1 MCAPTSHWQRP
12 RVLDA
17 DVGVAT
23 LPRLVSGAELTQ
35 TPSGRSSWIKIQRP
49 LGAGS
54 LGWTERRRERRSFR
68 DARADTQG
76 SCLAPRLVG
85 GVGPGRAGRLRGAVK
100 RKPLGLWC
108 LTAVGRQSLGG
119 LRFGTL

>member
-1 MCAPTSHWQRP
+1 M
-12 RVLDA
+12 
-17 DVGVAT
+17 
-23 LPRLVSGAELTQ
+23 E
-35 TPSGRSSWIKIQRP
+35 IQRQRARG
-49 LGAGS
+49 LRA
-54 LGWTERRRERRSFR
+54 WTERRRERRSFR